1 MPSTRTF
8 LLCTTMAA
16 TVLTGF
22 VLYAAQPAPQQA
34 VPQHPQ
40 SAAQL
45 WAAKRMAELEPKTQI
60 RTPKYGACAARLRA
74 DYDGD
79 PARAYGWVRTLC
91 RP

>member
-8 LLCTTMAA
+8 LLPAIAA
-16 TVLTGF
+16 SVLTGF
-22 VLYAAQPAPQQA
+22 VSYAEQPAAQQA
-34 VPQHPQ
+34 VPEERQ

-45 WAAKRMAELEPKTQI
+45 WAATRMAELEPKAEI
-60 RTPKYGACAARLRA
+60 RTAEYDACAARLRA
-74 DYDGD
+74 DYADD